1 MPEYLTLTSTKME
14 TTSSFASAKTIV
26 RVCFVLFLN
35 PTSLLQKPVSQVEEN
50 NLSRMLLALGSRIAF
65 ATGGEQSGVG
75 PAWFL
80 FPFMQRASFWFT
92 IWTSLLPLTHPF
104 LEALVICLILEAK
117 EKNLETGT
125 QLLPTSSW
133 VPSYPLDAHSPL
145 QHSGYPSPSRPPCGK
160 PLMVQHCL

>member
-65 ATGGEQSGVG
+65 ATGGEQSGGG
-75 PAWFL
+75 PCL
-80 FPFMQRASFWFT
+80 VLVSFYAE
-92 IWTSLLPLTHPF
+92 SKLLVYH
-104 LEALVICLILEAK
+104 
-117 EKNLETGT
+117 
-125 QLLPTSSW
+125 
-133 VPSYPLDAHSPL
+133 LDLSPAPHSPL
-145 QHSGYPSPSRPPCGK
+145 PRSPSNLSNP
-160 PLMVQHCL
+160 